1 MRGAAK
7 RRPDA
12 GLPRARRGHRPWGLV
27 LILSLFAA
35 APVQALEHAAGVS
48 PPASGAALEAEGA
61 AFVAQRGGRPQPF
74 FEHIPPDE
82 RPRLEERYRRFQQLP
97 PDQREQLRRRYE
109 EWNRM
114 PPGERER
121 YEQRYRQWQE
131 LPPEERRRMEDQ
143 LQRWDRLSPQEKD
156 SIRRRFRD

>member
-12 GLPRARRGHRPWGLV
+12 FVPCARPGRGVRGLV
-27 LILSLFAA
+27 LALFLCAA
-35 APVQALEHAAGVS
+35 APGQALEPAGGVS
-48 PPASGAALEAEGA
+48 PPAPEAALEARGTG
-61 AFVAQRGGRPQPF
+61 FLAQRGGRPQPF
-74 FEHIPPDE
+74 FEQIPPDE

-121 YEQRYRQWQE
+121 YEQRYRQWKE